1 MRMYVSRHLRVLCG
15 VFAVL
20 MIQSTSHGEQQFA
33 TEDPKAESIIPDPA
47 VRKVIEKNEERLLK
61 YVLAAYEPG
70 LKKLLADSMSY
81 VNENGQVSTR
91 DEFFRDYLSKGYID
105 ARLEPKEEMRQFGST
120 VTTVSRGYFRLKG
133 EREYPTTA
141 VTHI

>member
-33 TEDPKAESIIPDPA
+33 TEGPNAESIIPDPA
-47 VRKVIEKNEERLLK
+47 VRKVIEKNEKRLLK

-81 VNENGQVSTR
+81 VHETG
-91 DEFFRDYLSKGYID
+91 
-105 ARLEPKEEMRQFGST
+105 RLAQGTSSSAT
-120 VTTVSRGYFRLKG
+120 
-133 EREYPTTA
+133 
-141 VTHI
+141 I